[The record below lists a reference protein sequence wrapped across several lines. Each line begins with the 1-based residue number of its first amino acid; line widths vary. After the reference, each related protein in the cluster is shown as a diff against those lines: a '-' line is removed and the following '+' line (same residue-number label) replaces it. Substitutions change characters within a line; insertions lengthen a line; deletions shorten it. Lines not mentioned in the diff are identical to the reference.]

1 METELEKVRKEI
13 KYYKKI
19 AERTGNLY
27 LRETEELSK
36 IITRLK
42 QTEKTLTKSEQKLR
56 NIIEHSNELFY
67 LHDTDHNLLY
77 VSPKS
82 IDFFGYTPDEAKVK
96 WMEMMTSNPVN
107 QTGFEITQKAI
118 QTGKKQK
125 PYILEGRRKDGT
137 NILLEIEESPITDE
151 NGKTILIAGAARDI
165 TARRQAEEEK
175 EKLETQLRQSQKMEA
190 IGTMA
195 GGIAHDF
202 NNILSIILG
211 NTELAIRDVPEWHPV
226 TESLDEVRQ
235 ACLRAKDVVRQ
246 LLSFSRQTEM
256 QLRPLDISVI
266 LGESLK
272 LIRSTLPSNIEIRQD
287 FDEDIWTILGD
298 PTQLNQILINLSNNA
313 ADAIGNEDGILNVS
327 LKNVEIPRHNPELN
341 LEPGRYVKISIRDTG
356 DGISADT
363 MERIFD
369 PYFTTKEVGRG
380 TGMGL
385 TVVHGIVETHNAR
398 INVNS
403 TPGKGA
409 DFEIFFRS
417 IDAAPEDE
425 VPENN
430 TLVHGRETI
439 LFVDD
444 ENAIVKLNKKRLERL
459 GYQVLGTAD
468 PHEALEMFRYKSTQF
483 DLVITDMTMPNMMGD
498 ELAAEIMKIRPDI
511 PIILCTGF
519 SGRIS
524 EEQALEKGI
533 RAFIMKPLELQA
545 LADTVR
551 NVLDTC
557 SSGKPKT

>member
-1 METELEKVRKEI
+1 
-13 KYYKKI
+13 
-19 AERTGNLY
+19 
-27 LRETEELSK
+27 
-36 IITRLK
+36 
-42 QTEKTLTKSEQKLR
+42 
-56 NIIEHSNELFY
+56 
-67 LHDTDHNLLY
+67 
-77 VSPKS
+77 
-82 IDFFGYTPDEAKVK
+82 
-96 WMEMMTSNPVN
+96 MEMMTSNPVN

-118 QTGKKQK
+118 QTGKKQG

-151 NGKTILIAGAARDI
+151 NGETILIAGAARDI

-226 TESLDEVRQ
+226 KESLDEVRQ

-256 QLRPLDISVI
+256 QLRPLDSSVI

-313 ADAIGNEDGILNVS
+313 ADAIGSEDGILNVS
-327 LKNVEIPRHNPELN
+327 LKNVENPRHDPELN

-356 DGISADT
+356 VGISTEAMD
-363 MERIFD
+363 RIFD

-403 TPGKGA
+403 TPGKGTA
-409 DFEIFFRS
+409 FEIFFRS
-417 IDAAPEDE
+417 IDAAPVDE

-430 TLVHGRETI
+430 TLFHGRETI

-444 ENAIVKLNKKRLERL
+444 EKAIVKLNKKRLERL
-459 GYQVLGTAD
+459 GYQVIGTAD
-468 PHEALEMFRYKSTQF
+468 PHEALEMFGYKSTQF

-533 RAFIMKPLELQA
+533 RAFIMKPLELQE
-545 LADTVR
+545 LAETVR
-551 NVLDTC
+551 KVLDAC
-557 SSGKPKT
+557 SSPKPKT

>member
-1 METELEKVRKEI
+1 METELEKARKEI
-13 KYYKKI
+13 EYYKKI

-42 QTEKTLTKSEQKLR
+42 QTETSLTKSEQKLR

-67 LHDTDHNLLY
+67 LHDTDHNLTY

-82 IDFFGYTPDEAKVK
+82 RDFFGYTPDETKAK
-96 WMEMMTSNPVN
+96 WMEVMTSNPIN
-107 QTGFEITQKAI
+107 QAGFEITQKAI
-118 QTGKKQK
+118 QTGEKQK

-151 NGKTILIAGAARDI
+151 NGKTVLIAGAARDI

-175 EKLETQLRQSQKMEA
+175 EKLESQLRQSQKLEA

-202 NNILSIILG
+202 NNIMSIILG
-211 NTELAIRDVPEWHPV
+211 NAELAIRDVPEWHPV
-226 TESLDEVRQ
+226 KESLDEVRQ

-246 LLSFSRQTEM
+246 LLHFSRKSEM

-266 LGESLK
+266 LKETLK
-272 LIRSTLPSNIEIRQD
+272 LIRSTLPSNIKIRQD

-298 PTQLNQILINLSNNA
+298 PTQLNQVLINLSTNA
-313 ADAIGNEDGILNVS
+313 ADAIGSQDGILSVS
-327 LKNVEIPRHNPELN
+327 LENVEITRHDPELN
-341 LEPGRYVKISIRDTG
+341 LETGRYVKISVRDTG
-356 DGISADT
+356 VGIST
-363 MERIFD
+363 EVMERIFD

-385 TVVHGIVETHNAR
+385 TVVHGIVETHNGR
-398 INVNS
+398 IKVS
-403 TPGKGA
+403 SIPGKSTV
-409 DFEIFFRS
+409 FEVFFRS
-417 IDAAPEDE
+417 IDAAPVDE
-425 VPENN
+425 VRANN
-430 TLVHGRETI
+430 TLPHGTETI

-444 ENAIVKLNKKRLERL
+444 EKAIVKLNKARLERL

-468 PHEALEMFRYKSTQF
+468 PHEALEMFRYKSIQF

-524 EEQALEKGI
+524 EAQALEKGI
-533 RAFIMKPLELQA
+533 RAFVMKPLEINE
-545 LADTVR
+545 LAETVR
-551 NVLDTC
+551 NVLDAG
-557 SSGKPKT
+557 SF

>member
-1 METELEKVRKEI
+1 METELEKARKEI
-13 KYYKKI
+13 EYYKKI

-42 QTEKTLTKSEQKLR
+42 QTETSLTKSEQKLR

-67 LHDTDHNLLY
+67 LHDTDHNLTY
-77 VSPKS
+77 VSPQCT
-82 IDFFGYTPDEAKVK
+82 DLFGYTPDEMKVK
-96 WMEMMTSNPVN
+96 WMQLMTSNPVN
-107 QTGFEITQKAI
+107 QAGFETTQKAI
-118 QTGKKQK
+118 QTGEKQK
-125 PYILEGRRKDGT
+125 PYMLEGRRKDGK
-137 NILLEIEESPITDE
+137 NILLEIEESPILDQ
-151 NGKTILIAGAARDI
+151 NGKTVLIAGAARDI
-165 TARRQAEEEK
+165 TDRKRAEEEN
-175 EKLETQLRQSQKMEA
+175 EKLEAQLRQSQKMEA

-226 TESLDEVRQ
+226 KESLDEVRQ

-246 LLSFSRQTEM
+246 LLSFGRKSEM
-256 QLRPLDISVI
+256 QLRPIDISVI
-266 LGESLK
+266 LRESLK

-287 FDEDIWTILGD
+287 FDEGIWTILGD
-298 PTQLNQILINLSNNA
+298 PTQINQILINLSTNGS
-313 ADAIGNEDGILNVS
+313 DAIGSAGGILSVS
-327 LKNVEIPRHNPELN
+327 LENVEIARQDPELN
-341 LEPGRYVKISIRDTG
+341 LEPGRYVKMSISDTG
-356 DGISADT
+356 VGITAED

-369 PYFTTKEVGRG
+369 PYYTTKKVGRG

-385 TVVHGIVETHNAR
+385 AVVHGIVETHNGR

-403 TPGKGA
+403 TPGKGTA
-409 DFEIFFRS
+409 FEIFFRS
-417 IDAAPEDE
+417 IDAAPVVE
-425 VPENN
+425 VPANN
-430 TLVHGRETI
+430 SLPHGGETI

-444 ENAIVKLNKKRLERL
+444 EKSIVKLNKARLERL
-459 GYQVLGTAD
+459 GYQVIGTAD
-468 PHEALEMFRYKSTQF
+468 PLEAIDLFRHKSNQF

-498 ELAAEIMKIRPDI
+498 ELAAEMMKIRPDI

-533 RAFIMKPLELQA
+533 RAFVMKPLETKD
-545 LADTVR
+545 LAETVR
-551 NVLDTC
+551 KVLDAVF
-557 SSGKPKT
+557 